1 MKEGENDNKCNAGKK
16 RIARHEQP
24 PEGSNQRS
32 SVLFPIRR
40 PGWRSNGRDTS
51 VNKQQGKLGRFRLQ
65 MGSYNG
71 LTDNAADVDWLVASV
86 TLQQEGHLAGSI
98 GTGA

>member
-1 MKEGENDNKCNAGKK
+1 
-16 RIARHEQP
+16 
-24 PEGSNQRS
+24 
-32 SVLFPIRR
+32 
-40 PGWRSNGRDTS
+40 
-51 VNKQQGKLGRFRLQ
+51 LQ